1 MRARDIRPALN
12 YIDSV
17 AMGGQS
23 RGAPTAKRA
32 AVQAAVLDATQAL
45 LREGVSYTDLNIE
58 RIATRAGISRTA
70 FYFYFRDKRELL
82 LRLTEDVTDELYR
95 QGDIWFSGAGEPT
108 AEVAEALQKIGA
120 LYREHGAVLRAIVQA
135 AATDDE
141 VAVFWHAILDRF
153 VDATARRIEALRA
166 EGSTVVTE
174 DARAS
179 AFALCWMIERAF
191 NQQLVL
197 GEPIAQEALVDALS
211 GIFVRAVYGS

>member
-1 MRARDIRPALN
+1 
-12 YIDSV
+12 
-17 AMGGQS
+17 MGGQS

-32 AVQAAVLDATQAL
+32 AVQSAVLAATSEL
-45 LREGVSYTDLNIE
+45 LGEGVSYADLNIE

-153 VDATARRIEALRA
+153 VDATARRIDELRSK
-166 EGSTVVTE
+166 GFTVVAE
-174 DARAS
+174 DARAT

-197 GEPIAQEALVDALS
+197 GEPIAHDQLVAALS
-211 GIFVRAVYGS
+211 GIFIRAVYGT

>member
-1 MRARDIRPALN
+1 
-12 YIDSV
+12 
-17 AMGGQS
+17 MGGQS

-32 AVQAAVLDATQAL
+32 AVQAAVLEATQAL

-95 QGDIWFSGAGEPT
+95 QGDVWFSGAAESA
-108 AEVAEALQKIGA
+108 AEVRTLVANIGA

-141 VAVFWHAILDRF
+141 VAVFWHAIVDRF
-153 VDATARRIEALRA
+153 VDATAQRIEALRA
-166 EGSTVVTE
+166 EGGTVVTE

-211 GIFVRAVYGS
+211 GIFVRAVYGI